1 LELTIR
7 NGSISQGNHSGA
19 LDAAHES
26 AENVRRAWCFPL
38 IEVCSEMKKRQ
49 RDSEDTGAE

>member
-1 LELTIR
+1 MEVFPRATIR
-7 NGSISQGNHSGA
+7 LA
-19 LDAAHES
+19 LDAAHEP